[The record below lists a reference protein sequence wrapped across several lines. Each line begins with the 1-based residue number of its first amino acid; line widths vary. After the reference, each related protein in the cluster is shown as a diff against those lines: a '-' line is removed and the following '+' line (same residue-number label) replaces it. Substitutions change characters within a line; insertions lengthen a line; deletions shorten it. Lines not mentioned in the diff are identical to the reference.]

1 MLFILFTNFVLI
13 FFLSNF
19 QFIQK
24 VERERQRA
32 MPINEC
38 RFCERTFS
46 SKNGLRHHLKSE
58 HEVETSP
65 VKSLALKKITDSSPQ
80 NQNSTVP
87 KKPQI
92 IYPTEAVVLRPIAP
106 KPPQPV
112 PVLPVKVP
120 KVQLE
125 PPKLIPIPPH
135 LLPVAP
141 RPPGPLTGVKITPLG
156 RVPES
161 ISNVASIKE
170 ETIEDDEE
178 YEVKLQYKFTIDFT

>member
-1 MLFILFTNFVLI
+1 
-13 FFLSNF
+13 
-19 QFIQK
+19 
-24 VERERQRA
+24 

-58 HEVETSP
+58 HDVETSP
-65 VKSLALKKITDSSPQ
+65 IKSLSLKKISAFSPK
-80 NQNSTVP
+80 NNSTVP

-92 IYPTEAVVLRPIAP
+92 IYPSEAVVLRPIAP
-106 KPPQPV
+106 KPQPA
-112 PVLPVKVP
+112 PVLVP

-141 RPPGPLTGVKITPLG
+141 GPPGPLTGVKITPLG
-156 RVPES
+156 RVPDS
-161 ISNVASIKE
+161 ISNVASIKQ

-178 YEVKLQYKFTIDFT
+178 YEVKSQISI

>member
-1 MLFILFTNFVLI
+1 
-13 FFLSNF
+13 
-19 QFIQK
+19 
-24 VERERQRA
+24 

-58 HEVETSP
+58 HDVETSP
-65 VKSLALKKITDSSPQ
+65 IKSLSLKKISASTAPH
-80 NQNSTVP
+80 NNSTVP

-92 IYPTEAVVLRPIAP
+92 IYPSEGVVLRPIAP
-106 KPPQPV
+106 KPQPA
-112 PVLPVKVP
+112 PVLVP

-141 RPPGPLTGVKITPLG
+141 GPPGPLTGVKITPLG
-156 RVPES
+156 RVPDS
-161 ISNVASIKE
+161 ISNVASIKQ

-178 YEVKLQYKFTIDFT
+178 YEVKSQYRFTKSIVL